1 MPQNIKFDDLLGK
14 DFKEANYM
22 VSTNWRIDF
31 TKSPELRALI
41 GGNDNVLK
49 QMSYACH
56 SNFQFEA
63 EIEYAEAEVK
73 GMHISQAAWQDRFI
87 DSLAVE
93 IYEAMDHRVFKAL
106 KSVAEKT
113 AGYFEN
119 RNVNAKENYTFSG
132 IVLEALGNSDGGNGE
147 VPVVHSYELLGV
159 QVVSVESPEYTST
172 DADIGS
178 CTLTIKAHGWK

>member
-14 DFKEANYM
+14 DFKEANYL

-31 TKSPELRALI
+31 TKSTELRNI
-41 GGNDNVLK
+41 MGGNDNVLK

-63 EIEYAEAEVK
+63 SIEYAEAEIK

-87 DSLAVE
+87 DDMTVE
-93 IYEAMDHRVFKAL
+93 IYEEMSHRVFKAL
-106 KSVAEKT
+106 KTAAEKT

-119 RNVNAKENYTFSG
+119 RNINEKKNYTFSR
-132 IVLEALGNSDGGNGE
+132 ITLEALGNSDGGNGE
-147 VPVVHSYELLGV
+147 VGIAHTYTLLGV
-159 QVVSVESPEYTST
+159 QILSIESPEYTSEN
-172 DADIGS
+172 ADIGS
-178 CTLTIKAHGWK
+178 VTLHIKAHGWE